1 MIKKLFFI
9 CLPAALLFSASCKK
23 YEDGGKH
30 YGAADRIVKNWTF
43 HQFTVNGA
51 DSLSKLDPLLRESEV
66 LRVTMPRS
74 GDGFASNP
82 TLQAGFPLYLYT
94 AALEFE
100 DHKKIIEFSQSTNTS
115 LTNSHSTGYPFAM
128 GNKKWEILEIQK
140 GEVKLRMENSENGK
154 EYIMVWQ

>member
-1 MIKKLFFI
+1 MIRKLFFI
-9 CLPAALLFSASCKK
+9 CLSTALLLSASCKK
-23 YEDGGKH
+23 YDDGGKH
-30 YGAADRIVKNWTF
+30 YGAPDRIVKNWTF

-66 LRVTMPRS
+66 LRVSMPRS

-82 TLQAGFPLYLYT
+82 LLQAGFPLYVYT
-94 AALEFE
+94 GSLEFE
-100 DHKKIIEFSQSTNTS
+100 DHKKNIEFAPNTNFNTV
-115 LTNSHSTGYPFAM
+115 NSHTTGYPFGI